1 MPAWYTI
8 GTLNIA
14 SLLLG
19 LAAWGLPLVGVAK
32 PARRERFTVASFSCC
47 ILALVAEILSVGQ
60 RVFLGDM
67 SGLEDTMGGII
78 ALILILVGVTFLMN
92 FVARK

>member
-1 MPAWYTI
+1 M
-8 GTLNIA
+8 
-14 SLLLG
+14 
-19 LAAWGLPLVGVAK
+19 
-32 PARRERFTVASFSCC
+32 ASFSCC